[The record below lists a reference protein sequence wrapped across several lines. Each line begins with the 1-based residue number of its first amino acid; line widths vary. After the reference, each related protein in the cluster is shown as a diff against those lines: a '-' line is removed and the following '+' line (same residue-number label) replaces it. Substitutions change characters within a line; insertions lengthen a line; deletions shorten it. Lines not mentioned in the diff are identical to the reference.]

1 MDTTA
6 RTPPF
11 GIATAVALLLGIT
24 ACLCL
29 PALLSWPLWPLFAA
43 PLALGAWLWTRRD
56 WKRIAGACLLGFGL
70 CGLHVA
76 HALSQQL
83 PLELERQDFIVTGRV
98 VDLPADEARRT
109 RFRLRV
115 DDDAALPEALR
126 GRLPQLSW
134 YDPYKDRKGTSELQS
149 LMRLSL

>member
-83 PLELERQDFIVTGRV
+83 PLELERQRS
-98 VDLPADEARRT
+98 E
-109 RFRLRV
+109 
-115 DDDAALPEALR
+115 EH
-126 GRLPQLSW
+126 
-134 YDPYKDRKGTSELQS
+134 TSELQS
-149 LMRLSL
+149 LMRISYAVFCLKKKKNKR